1 VFYAFCVGQEP
12 ELGREGG
19 ELLKVQIGPLCFCD
33 AEQLALVELVEV
45 ESWFLSAKD
54 FRDPRV

>member
-1 VFYAFCVGQEP
+1 MRFVLDKSPNWGA
-12 ELGREGG
+12 RG

-45 ESWFLSAKD
+45 ESWFLSEKG